1 MTHLKQRTRE
11 RGTVLLLATVTIL
24 VVVGML
30 ALAVDIGY
38 LMSGRGQLQ
47 NAVDAAALAGAQGIR
62 TAIEPNGAST
72 ERNRIVRNLAKQYA
86 SLNSVKKVGDTSRMI
101 LEDNGI
107 IVDFPVDYP
116 VHQPR
121 VTVKHRMALPTIF
134 GNIFGISSM
143 TVSAG
148 AIAST
153 TFVDGGTGM
162 ISGCWRPLLI
172 PDSFYGG
179 DDGKVYAISDRSGRY
194 SDGSTSP
201 TRCKPLN
208 SSVPSPPC
216 TYRERN
222 PQLSAGDFYMSRFA
236 STNANSTRN
245 STHFRDSLKPGSPI
259 VEATGIRDAQN
270 LNDLR
275 YVNGIEAG
283 RNLMGQRMVLK
294 GRGSDG
300 NDIPDYRIVDFAGSG
315 INGDFPADP
324 VQQIQRGCCTPIRV
338 GQLVQ
343 VVTPD
348 NIGNLTLYDNFRA
361 ELFRFYTANGF
372 SLPTPESIQYRYAQS
387 RDYPT
392 PNANPLVIPVLL
404 CSPIEFGNSK
414 SASQFYVT
422 NIGAFYLEGVSPYGD
437 LQGHFVREVMT
448 AGTSLQ
454 PQDEVP
460 NASLLPISVSLI
472 R

>member
-1 MTHLKQRTRE
+1 MTHIKQRTRE

-101 LEDNGI
+101 LEDNEI

-148 AIAST
+148 AIASA

-172 PDSFYGG
+172 PDSFY
-179 DDGKVYAISDRSGRY
+179 DQNRRVYAISAPARY
-194 SDGSTSP
+194 SDNSYSP
-201 TRCKPLN
+201 TRCNPN
-208 SSVPSPPC
+208 PSVPC
-216 TYRERN
+216 NDVDRL
-222 PQLSAGDFYMSRFA
+222 PQSGDFYVSRFA
-236 STNANSTRN
+236 SVNANSTRN
-245 STHFRDSLKPGSPI
+245 AATDFLGSVTTGVPTG
-259 VEATGIRDAQN
+259 EATGIRDAQN
-270 LNDLR
+270 LSDLK
-275 YVNGIEAG
+275 YVNGIETG
-283 RNLMGQRMVLK
+283 RNLIGQRMVLK
-294 GRGSDG
+294 GKGSDNAG
-300 NDIPDYRIVDFAGSG
+300 IPDYRIVDFAGSG
-315 INGDFPADP
+315 INGDFPSDP

-338 GQLVQ
+338 GQLVR
-343 VVTPD
+343 VFTPD
-348 NIGNLTLYDNFRA
+348 ENASLYDNFRA

-372 SLPTPESIQYRYAQS
+372 SLPTPESTQYRYAQS

-404 CSPIEFGNSK
+404 CSPIKFGDTKN
-414 SASQFYVT
+414 AGQFYVT
-422 NIGAFYLEGVSPYGD
+422 NIGAFYLEGVSADGS
-437 LQGHFVREVMT
+437 LQGHFVREVVT
-448 AGTSLQ
+448 AGTPLQ

>member
-62 TAIEPNGAST
+62 TAIEPNGASA
-72 ERNRIVRNLAKQYA
+72 ERNRIVRNLAKEYA

-101 LEDNGI
+101 LDDNEI

-121 VTVKHRMALPTIF
+121 VTVKHRTALPTIF

-162 ISGCWRPLLI
+162 ISGCWRPILI

-179 DDGKVYAISDRSGRY
+179 DDRKVYAISGRAKY
-194 SDGSTSP
+194 SDNSTSP
-201 TRCKPLN
+201 TRCAPDV
-208 SSVPSPPC
+208 SQPC
-216 TYRERN
+216 GFADRR
-222 PQLSAGDFYMSRFA
+222 PQSGDYYISRFA

-245 STHFRDSLKPGSPI
+245 AAHHFLDSVWPGVPTG
-259 VEATGIRDAQN
+259 EATGIRDAQN
-270 LNDLR
+270 LSDLK
-275 YVNGIEAG
+275 YVNGIVTG
-283 RNLMGQRMVLK
+283 RNLIGQRMLLT
-294 GRGSDG
+294 GRHPDSP
-300 NDIPDYRIVDFAGSG
+300 NIPDYRIVNFADSE
-315 INGDFPADP
+315 INGDFSTDP
-324 VQQIQRGCCTPIRV
+324 VQQIQRGCCTPIHIGKFV
-338 GQLVQ
+338 KVF
-343 VVTPD
+343 TPD
-348 NIGNLTLYDNFRA
+348 AYPALYDNFAA
-361 ELFRFYTANGF
+361 ELNRFSTANGF
-372 SLPTPESIQYRYAQS
+372 SLPTPEAMQFRYAQS

-404 CSPIEFGNSK
+404 CSPIKFGDQYVG
-414 SASQFYVT
+414 QFYVT
-422 NIGAFYLEGVSPYGD
+422 NIGAFYLLSALPNGD
-437 LQGHFVREVMT
+437 LQGYFVREVMT

-454 PQDEVP
+454 SQDEVP